1 MWEPIGEQLVWNERS
16 SDILDPATVRL
27 ISDRTMKSATVLLTG
42 TVRETTSRTGRT
54 GAVLTLHATDVATTV
69 HAWGGVFRSGAPV
82 GQGGVVSRMQTI
94 SEAVVPLTAKIE
106 TKAGKGSELE
116 AEELATWARGRLA
129 KLGYRVDSGKEPD
142 LTLKL
147 ETACEEYDRMGN
159 YIVYE
164 GTAKASLA
172 VRGGDARVL
181 DERSVPVRGER
192 GLGEVQAH
200 RNLYDEMV
208 KQLGSWINQTLEGD
222 ILPFAEVPVAVTFAE
237 PIETKDDFAAVDALQ
252 KALAGLD
259 GVRSTEV
266 SSQDNA
272 AGRVE
277 FRVVYD
283 RAKIP
288 GGVVNALWAK
298 HPDLLDRVN

>member
-1 MWEPIGEQLVWNERS
+1 M
-16 SDILDPATVRL
+16 
-27 ISDRTMKSATVLLTG
+27 
-42 TVRETTSRTGRT
+42 
-54 GAVLTLHATDVATTV
+54 
-69 HAWGGVFRSGAPV
+69 
-82 GQGGVVSRMQTI
+82 
-94 SEAVVPLTAKIE
+94 
-106 TKAGKGSELE
+106 
-116 AEELATWARGRLA
+116 
-129 KLGYRVDSGKEPD
+129 
-142 LTLKL
+142 
-147 ETACEEYDRMGN
+147 
-159 YIVYE
+159 
-164 GTAKASLA
+164 
-172 VRGGDARVL
+172 
-181 DERSVPVRGER
+181 
-192 GLGEVQAH
+192 QAH

-252 KALAGLD
+252 KALSGLD
-259 GVRSTEV
+259 GVRSAEV

-288 GGVVNALWAK
+288 SGVVNALWAK